1 MPGDKAD
8 VVMFGA
14 KPIIEEALIK
24 AGLHVHRAWAAPDQD
39 AFIALIAPKV
49 RAIAAVAG
57 HGPVDGALMARF
69 PKLEIVSSFGVGYDH
84 IDAKWAGQHGVIV
97 TNTPDVL
104 NEEVADTALGLLL
117 CTVRHLPQAERYL
130 RAGNWPK
137 HGEYE
142 LTPSLRDRTVG
153 IVGMGR
159 IGKAIA
165 RRLDAMKVPVVYHS
179 RRPADAAYKHYPNL
193 IEMARAADVL
203 LVITPGGAATRN
215 LINADVLD
223 ALGPEGIL
231 INMARGSVVDELALI
246 EALKEKKILSA
257 GLDVWEVSNPDRDPR
272 CTLTFKLDAA
282 PQGRVVTLG
291 PSCAA
296 AFPDLRPT
304 VAWTMG
310 SDDALK
316 LVDAKGIVL
325 FELTEVESGMYET
338 TPSYTHYFLQTL
350 AAINKDRI
358 TDDLFGDWQITR
370 GPGRTICE
378 LTLGNTAYD
387 PDSFVVTL
395 KPGCDALITRFA
407 PVAWRLDS

>member
-8 VVMFGA
+8 VVMFGP
-14 KPIIEEALIK
+14 KPIIEEALTK
-24 AGLHVHRAWAAPDQD
+24 AGLTLHRAFAAADKD
-39 AFIALIAPKV
+39 AFITAIAPKV

-84 IDAKWAGQHGVIV
+84 IDAKWAGAHGIIV

-130 RAGNWPK
+130 RAGHWPK
-137 HGEYE
+137 HGDYQ

-179 RRPADAAYKHYPNL
+179 RRSADVSYKHYPSL
-193 IEMARAADVL
+193 VDMARAADVL

-215 LINADVLD
+215 LINAEVLA

-231 INMARGSVVDELALI
+231 INMARGSVVDEPALI
-246 EALKEKKILSA
+246 EALQQKKILSA
-257 GLDVWEVSNPDRDPR
+257 GLDVFANEPDVPR
-272 CTLTFKLDAA
+272 
-282 PQGRVVTLG
+282 
-291 PSCAA
+291 
-296 AFPDLRPT
+296 
-304 VAWTMG
+304 
-310 SDDALK
+310 
-316 LVDAKGIVL
+316 
-325 FELTEVESGMYET
+325 ELTAMENVVLLPHVGSASHATRRAMDQLVADNIISWFAGKGPLTPVPET
-338 TPSYTHYFLQTL
+338 
-350 AAINKDRI
+350 
-358 TDDLFGDWQITR
+358 
-370 GPGRTICE
+370 
-378 LTLGNTAYD
+378 
-387 PDSFVVTL
+387 
-395 KPGCDALITRFA
+395 
-407 PVAWRLDS
+407 PVKKT